1 MVKIQFA
8 RGNLASLKRSYVLS
22 WEERRNVQRR
32 KMVSHRDRTAT
43 EPRKMRKEC
52 FQWRAKFGATNLS
65 ITVAINSAS
74 TNFKRAP
81 RYGPPAR
88 NDRGRLFI
96 FVARLQINSPLPIPL
111 RAPRPAP
118 GRRGRQL
125 GNFSQPPLAETYF
138 NSSTLT
144 GLQWSGKPGK
154 GRGFWIKDRKIHGR
168 SASWWKSNR
177 AVD

>member
-1 MVKIQFA
+1 MVP
-8 RGNLASLKRSYVLS
+8 
-22 WEERRNVQRR
+22 
-32 KMVSHRDRTAT
+32 HRDRTAT

-96 FVARLQINSPLPIPL
+96 FVARLQINSLFPLPY
-111 RAPRPAP
+111 RASRPAP
-118 GRRGRQL
+118 GRRRRQL

-138 NSSTLT
+138 NTNGVAVVRETRGKSGNFESRIGGSTVGDCINLDC
-144 GLQWSGKPGK
+144 LL
-154 GRGFWIKDRKIHGR
+154 
-168 SASWWKSNR
+168 WKSDR
-177 AVD
+177 VLDLL